1 MEIKPKMIDFYM
13 SVARGSSELSVA
25 RRLQVGAVIVKDNNI
40 ISFSWN
46 GTPPGW
52 DNNCEHEEADGTLK
66 TKPEVIHAEA
76 NAILKVA
83 KSNESCNQASIFTTH
98 SPCHECAKMII
109 GSGIKEVFYSEMYR
123 DDTGIRL
130 LEKSGIKV
138 KKVD

>member
-1 MEIKPKMIDFYM
+1 MIDFYM
-13 SVARGSSELSVA
+13 EVARDSSNLSVA

-52 DNNCEHEEADGTLK
+52 DNNCEDENSDGTLT
-66 TKPEVIHAEA
+66 TKKEVIHAEA

-83 KSNESCNQASIFTTH
+83 KSTESCNQATIFTTH

-109 GSGIKEVFYSEMYR
+109 ASGISHVYYSQLYR
-123 DDTGIRL
+123 DDTGVRL
-130 LEKSGIKV
+130 LEQGGVKV
-138 KKVD
+138 TKID